1 MYRYTSWQVGFPPKW
16 LEFGIFLFED
26 RQWSPHKMS
35 YELDSLPLHRV
46 FFCLCPHLIYHPYQT
61 HDGSLKSFLLACFC
75 PFILFCSI
83 CVTSFFS
90 SDSHSWLPDTY
101 NSTLRFNS
109 SFTSLGFSWP
119 SSCSWINPPFI
130 GTLYTESYFYHNV
143 LIYMFWISQAICFF
157 SYFWESMLFLSPFYF
172 LSSHSS
178 SDQISD
184 KYIKSQKCFLKREID
199 KGMMVDTKKMSPLK
213 CRIDFLSHLGNL
225 ICYSLDTES

>member
-1 MYRYTSWQVGFPPKW
+1 M
-16 LEFGIFLFED
+16 FLFED

-35 YELDSLPLHRV
+35 CEFNSLPPHRV
-46 FFCLCPHLIYHPYQT
+46 FFCLGPHLIYHPYQMP
-61 HDGSLKSFLLACFC
+61 DGPLKSFLSACFC

-83 CVTSFFS
+83 CVTSFS
-90 SDSHSWLPDTY
+90 SLDSHLWLSDTY
-101 NSTLRFNS
+101 ISTLRFS
-109 SFTSLGFSWP
+109 SSLTSLCFSWP
-119 SSCSWINPPFI
+119 SSCSWIDPWFI
-130 GTLYTESYFYHNV
+130 ETLCTESYFCHNA
-143 LIYMFWISQAICFF
+143 LIYMFWIFQAVCFF
-157 SYFWESMLFLSPFYF
+157 CYSWQWMLFLSPFYF
-172 LSSHSS
+172 LSFRSS